1 MSPSERYCQSFI
13 CSEHIFTQ
21 ALNHWEFVLTETSSK
36 IRYLNYICCPHRV
49 VTFVLKSVWE
59 LQKFVWTIVSL
70 FLNSHRPVI
79 NLLSHF
85 LILRSWILCDIFNW
99 GTIDYLLP
107 LIFLHEVA
115 LHLQNA
121 TSSCNYY
128 IGNLLTRVIRVIPLL
143 LNLGVSSVNLNAER
157 GST

>member
-21 ALNHWEFVLTETSSK
+21 ALNPWEFVLTETSSK
-36 IRYLNYICCPHRV
+36 VRYLNYICCPHGV

-59 LQKFVWTIVSL
+59 LGLQKFVWTIVSL

-121 TSSCNYY
+121 TSSCNHY
-128 IGNLLTRVIRVIPLL
+128 IGNLLTRVILKVDFHCCSIWECR
-143 LNLGVSSVNLNAER
+143 A
-157 GST
+157 